1 MAKKDLSSL
10 DRTIMQPLSRDID
23 DAFSDGIDCDV
34 KVMGGN
40 SLMLYDVTD
49 TLYNAIYTDAAGNL
63 VIPTTTSA
71 TYNDDTALYFGTDS
85 DVGLNWISATPYFY
99 LSCLADGT
107 ELRIGNGTLD
117 FDVTWYAGANTVVF
131 NEGNADVTFNGVD
144 LSLEDSDHLYLGD
157 DNDIDI
163 RWDGTDLD
171 ILPLADDEI
180 IKFGNGTLSFDIW
193 WYGDT
198 ADDNV
203 IFDAGAKK
211 VNFDGVDLQLEDD
224 DILGFGDATAPGDVY
239 MRWDNTDFDILAAAD
254 GTIMRFGNGTNDFDI
269 YWYAGSDTVVF
280 DEGAAKVTF
289 TGVDLYL
296 GDSDSIYLGAGSD
309 VNIRWDGTDLDI
321 LPVLD
326 GSDMKFGDTT
336 HAWDITW
343 YGEDANYS
351 VVFSSTGNSVT
362 FNAVDL
368 SLEDSDHLYLG
379 DSNDVDMYFNG
390 ANDFYILPGTDLDNI
405 YLGST
410 AGDKSWDIIW
420 TAAGAANTVTFGAA
434 ANTITLAAVDITMTT
449 TDQINFRDTSTYI
462 QSAAA
467 GSISLVSTGNI
478 YLSTPI
484 VKRSDPTTTNS
495 TAAVTLVATTSNN
508 NQFFNSCGEDVVI
521 TLPTLATSAGI
532 EYHIQNGSTGG
543 ALTVNDTG
551 AACVAVIDYD
561 QMGYLVCDGTTWGA
575 LVAGPST

>member
-410 AGDKSWDIIW
+410 AGDKSWDMIW

>member
-410 AGDKSWDIIW
+410 AGDKSWDMIW

-508 NQFFNSCGEDVVI
+508 NQFFNSCGSSIVI

>member
-508 NQFFNSCGEDVVI
+508 NQFFNSCGSSIVI